1 MTLDQAQKI
10 LRSLPPGDQT
20 LPAVLMLIR
29 ARRAEALIRHKLPP
43 SKLPSGDREFE
54 SGAFTALDD
63 LGEELQRLQGESAPP
78 AR

>member
-1 MTLDQAQKI
+1 MTLEQAHKI

-29 ARRAEALIRHKLPP
+29 VHRAEALLRLKSPP

-63 LGEELQRLQGESAPP
+63 LGEELQRLQGESTPP

>member
-1 MTLDQAQKI
+1 MTVEQAQKI

-29 ARRAEALIRHKLPP
+29 VHRAEALLRLKSPP
-43 SKLPSGDREFE
+43 SKLGCDREFE

-63 LGEELQRLQGESAPP
+63 LGEELQRLQGEHTPP